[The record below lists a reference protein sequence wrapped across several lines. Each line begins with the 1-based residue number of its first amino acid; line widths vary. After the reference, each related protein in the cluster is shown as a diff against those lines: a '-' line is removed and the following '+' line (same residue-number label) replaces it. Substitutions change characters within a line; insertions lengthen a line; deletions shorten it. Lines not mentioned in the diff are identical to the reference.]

1 MSDIEQNLLKYIFEK
16 YNKTLDDKKQVLF
29 TTPDYEYFNCKSTD
43 EIIVLNRG
51 LCSLHDKGYIIF
63 PNYNNLH
70 IHGCWLT
77 ITDTLL
83 EHFKTTTHGM
93 TTIKYCKQCHEVLAD
108 DCFLCPKCGTK
119 VESETPS
126 ENAQKTY
133 CVNCGSEIIQ
143 GTAFCSNCGT
153 KIKTDFSVQPQEE
166 KTEDSPNKKG
176 FYCTNCGE
184 HIGTT
189 KKCIKCGTKSVKN
202 AKRHCRYCGDIIDG
216 KKCVFCHTSCKN
228 NIVESILRFFSIV
241 LICISFFGSF
251 IDLITE
257 KHLTTVLI
265 EFIVPLLLCI
275 FVVRKKQIFKIK
287 KIFMQKNIKPLFILL
302 VYVLV
307 CAITIGGIGLSSSI
321 NNNKPNEVEQKLIDY
336 IIENGEYNSKNKVY
350 AIGESTME
358 SGIYF
363 NYIIEYSTET
373 KKLTFKENQYVSEIS
388 TAIYT
393 TMYYE
398 YGAKEQKIE
407 VNMVMD
413 SKYGVKSS
421 GVIRPATYTSSN
433 RTIYSFES
441 TSTNANIQSI
451 CENNVYAMLSHCQLL
466 MIDADTGLVPFG
478 FEKGLFK

>member
-1 MSDIEQNLLKYIFEK
+1 MQMKF
-16 YNKTLDDKKQVLF
+16 
-29 TTPDYEYFNCKSTD
+29 
-43 EIIVLNRG
+43 
-51 LCSLHDKGYIIF
+51 
-63 PNYNNLH
+63 
-70 IHGCWLT
+70 
-77 ITDTLL
+77 
-83 EHFKTTTHGM
+83 
-93 TTIKYCKQCHEVLAD
+93 CKQCNESLSD
-108 DCFLCPKCGTK
+108 DSLFCPKCGAK
-119 VESETPS
+119 IESETIS
-126 ENAQKTY
+126 ENGITDTSPKSY
-133 CVNCGSEIIQ
+133 CANCGSEIAQ
-143 GTAFCSNCGT
+143 GFSFCSNCG
-153 KIKTDFSVQPQEE
+153 IKVKPDFSVQPQEE
-166 KTEDSPNKKG
+166 KIEHQQINKG

-184 HIGTT
+184 YIGIS
-189 KKCIKCGTKSVKN
+189 KKCFKCGIKLKKN
-202 AKRHCRYCGDIIDG
+202 AKRYCRYCGGRIEN
-216 KKCVFCHTSCKN
+216 KKCQACNTPYKG
-228 NIVESILRFFSIV
+228 NIVESILRFFGVV

-251 IDLITE
+251 IDLITG
-257 KHLTTVLI
+257 KPLTTVLI

-287 KIFMQKNIKPLFILL
+287 KLFIQKNLKPLFILL

-307 CAITIGGIGLSSSI
+307 CAITIGGIGISANI
-321 NNNKPNEVEQKLIDY
+321 GNNKPNKDEQKLIDY
-336 IIENGEYNSKNKVY
+336 ILENGEYDSENKVY
-350 AIGESTME
+350 FIDESTME

-363 NYIIEYSTET
+363 NYIIEYSTQT

-388 TAIYT
+388 TATYT

-421 GVIRPATYTSSN
+421 GIIRSATYTSSN

-451 CENNVYAMLSHCQLL
+451 CEIDVYSMLSHCQLL